1 MRLFVAVV
9 PPIDV
14 VEDLSEFVEP
24 RREHPDEDIRW
35 AADEHWHITLAF
47 LGEVPD
53 WKTDEL
59 GERLERAAK
68 RQKPFELQLRGAGAF
83 PGVPDARVLYAGVR
97 DDTESLKHL
106 SMTTKAAANR
116 AGVTVEGRKFTPHV
130 TLARLRRPLDATRWV
145 RIFDVYDGPSWT
157 AGSLQ
162 LIESRLGE
170 GPGHSAAYATV
181 GEWEFLG

>member
-9 PPIDV
+9 PPIGV

-24 RREHPDEDIRW
+24 RREHPDDDIRW

-53 WKTDEL
+53 WKTEEL
-59 GERLERAAK
+59 GERLEQAAK
-68 RQKPFELQLRGAGAF
+68 RQKPFELQLTGAGAF

-97 DDTESLKHL
+97 DETESLKHL
-106 SMTTKAAANR
+106 SMTTRAAANR
-116 AGVTVEGRKFTPHV
+116 AGVTVEGRKFTPHL
-130 TLARLRRPLDATRWV
+130 TLARLRRQVDVTKWV
-145 RIFDVYDGPSWT
+145 RVFDTYDGPVWT

-181 GEWEFLG
+181 GEWDFLG

>member
-9 PPIDV
+9 PPIEV

-24 RREHPDEDIRW
+24 RRAHPDEDIRW
-35 AADEHWHITLAF
+35 AGDDHWHITLAF

-68 RQKPFELQLRGAGAF
+68 RQKPFELQLTGAGAF
-83 PGVPDARVLYAGVR
+83 PGVADARVLYAGVR
-97 DDTESLKHL
+97 DDSESLKHL
-106 SMTTKAAANR
+106 AMTTRAAANR
-116 AGVTVEGRKFTPHV
+116 AGVVVEGRKFTPHV
-130 TLARLRRPLDATRWV
+130 TLARLLRPIDATRWV
-145 RIFDVYDGPSWT
+145 RIFDTYDGPAWT
-157 AGSLQ
+157 AGTLR

-170 GPGHSAAYATV
+170 GPGRSAAYATV